1 MTSRRLFIPAAVAAA
16 AALAPAASAQAP
28 QPTLSFD
35 SACYTAEQP
44 LAFTGAGY
52 TPSGPVTMM
61 FSVPGQLR
69 GSLDVQADPSGGIS
83 GRPGVQEDSLLADDE
98 DRREI
103 FVTANDTTRVDAGAQ
118 PPESQ
123 FGVAQLTF
131 TRWAGF
137 SPGRYVPGRTVEV
150 EAYGWAFAAG
160 KTLWF
165 LFQKGRTTVASVKVG
180 KLSATCGDRTGRI
193 RVPRKLKAG
202 SYRLVLSTQK
212 RTPGDLY
219 TWRKGRVVK
228 AAAASSAAGASRAM
242 ARG

>member
-1 MTSRRLFIPAAVAAA
+1 MTSRLPLALAVAAGA
-16 AALAPAASAQAP
+16 TLAPAAAAQAP
-28 QPTLSFD
+28 QPTLTFD
-35 SACYTAEQP
+35 RPCYTAEQP

-52 TPSGPVTMM
+52 TPSGAVTML
-61 FSVPGQLR
+61 FSVPGDPR
-69 GSLDVQADPSGGIS
+69 AAFDVQADPSGGIA
-83 GRPGVQEDSLLADDE
+83 GRPGVEEDSLLAGDE
-98 DRREI
+98 GRREI
-103 FVTANDTTRVDAGAQ
+103 FVTATDRTRAEAGAH

-123 FGVAQLTF
+123 FGAAQITF
-131 TRWAGF
+131 TRWMGF

-150 EAYGWAFAAG
+150 EAYGWAFDAG

-180 KLSATCGDRTGRI
+180 KLSATCGDRAGRI

-212 RTPGDLY
+212 RTPEGLY

-228 AAAASSAAGASRAM
+228 AGRASAASRTAPMHRA
-242 ARG
+242 R